1 MPEQQE
7 REPRSV
13 PPAFGELLASCAA
26 ADAVSR
32 PPRAPS
38 RPERERREAAVVAG
52 GKPDREE
59 RDAA

>member
-13 PPAFGELLASCAA
+13 SPEFSELLASCAA

-32 PPRAPS
+32 PPEAPS
-38 RPERERREAAVVAG
+38 RPVRERREAAAVAG
-52 GKPDREE
+52 AKPE
-59 RDAA
+59 RKERGAA